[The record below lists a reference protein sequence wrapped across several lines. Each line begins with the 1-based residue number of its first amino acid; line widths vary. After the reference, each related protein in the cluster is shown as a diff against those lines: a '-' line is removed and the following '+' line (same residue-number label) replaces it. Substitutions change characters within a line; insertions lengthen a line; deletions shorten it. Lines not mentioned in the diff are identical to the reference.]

1 MIHNNLGSEIYDFL
15 PQLHAIT
22 YGEISLRKNI
32 SPTEEITQRQKYLF
46 NLMHNGKLNE
56 DHLSTR
62 VSLYENL
69 KSIQFH
75 LLKN

>member
-1 MIHNNLGSEIYDFL
+1 MVHVFKNLYKHS
-15 PQLHAIT
+15 
-22 YGEISLRKNI
+22 SLRKNI

-46 NLMHNGKLNE
+46 NLMYNGKLNE

-62 VSLYENL
+62 VNLYENL
-69 KSIQFH
+69 KSIRFH